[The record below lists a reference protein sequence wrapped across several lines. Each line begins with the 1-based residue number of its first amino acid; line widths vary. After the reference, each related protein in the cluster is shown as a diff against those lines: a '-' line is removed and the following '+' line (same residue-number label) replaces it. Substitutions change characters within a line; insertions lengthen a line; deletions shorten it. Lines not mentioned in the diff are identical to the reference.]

1 MKRLTIS
8 MSDAL
13 FDKLNQ
19 VENKSLFIRKLI
31 EGELCRGL
39 DPSFCSDST
48 YESLEG
54 GIEDLQH
61 EIQLLS
67 SRLASIENQISF
79 AKVPPSVVSSKSEY
93 DQMAAF
99 PIISP
104 ESIAVANENGISC
117 HSVKVPDNNGIINE
131 PQAGG
136 DGAQVAVFSDV
147 PDIRSN
153 LPAKDDEKSL
163 PANSDEINK
172 NPFCSVIN
180 VNVKKELVPI
190 TKETKETPIHPTLL
204 MPDAPEKQHGSFQLP
219 VENAAVPSIIMP
231 DLSDV
236 LSPSSSSLDIASPEP
251 CVPSSPLF
259 IMPDLSDVAES
270 SSASLFDAPPSVVMP
285 SSENDMQMLSLISSD
300 AAASG
305 IEMQARAFLMPKP
318 QLQSP
323 SRYATI
329 QAQVQNNDVSNSNA
343 VSIPANDLLQGNI
356 LMYLPHGARIKR
368 SIIKGLVSRKFSA
381 AEIDAEIDLM
391 VSGRSVHVEVED
403 GVEYLMRP

>member
-31 EGELCRGL
+31 EGELCRGVY
-39 DPSFCSDST
+39 PSFRSDST

-67 SRLASIENQISF
+67 SRLASIENQISV

-104 ESIAVANENGISC
+104 ESIAVSNENGISC

-147 PDIRSN
+147 TYIRSN
-153 LPAKDDEKSL
+153 LPAKDNEKSL
-163 PANSDEINK
+163 PANSDEMNK

-180 VNVKKELVPI
+180 VDVIKELVPI
-190 TKETKETPIHPTLL
+190 TKETKETPIHPALL

-219 VENAAVPSIIMP
+219 VENASVPSI
-231 DLSDV
+231 
-236 LSPSSSSLDIASPEP
+236 
-251 CVPSSPLF
+251 

-300 AAASG
+300 AAVSE
-305 IEMQARAFLMPKP
+305 IEMQSPAFLMPKP
-318 QLQSP
+318 QLQS
-323 SRYATI
+323 SSMYAAI
-329 QAQVQNNDVSNSNA
+329 QAQVQNNDVSNSNT
-343 VSIPANDLLQGNI
+343 VSIPANEILQGNI

-381 AEIDAEIDLM
+381 AEIDAEVDLM

>member
-31 EGELCRGL
+31 EGELCRGVY
-39 DPSFCSDST
+39 PSFRSDST

-67 SRLASIENQISF
+67 SRLASIENQISV

-104 ESIAVANENGISC
+104 ESIAVSNENGISC

-136 DGAQVAVFSDV
+136 DGAQIAVFSDV
-147 PDIRSN
+147 TYIRSN
-153 LPAKDDEKSL
+153 LPAKDNEKSL
-163 PANSDEINK
+163 PANSDEMNK

-180 VNVKKELVPI
+180 VDVIKELVPI
-190 TKETKETPIHPTLL
+190 TKETKETPIHPALL

-219 VENAAVPSIIMP
+219 VENASVPSI
-231 DLSDV
+231 
-236 LSPSSSSLDIASPEP
+236 
-251 CVPSSPLF
+251 

-300 AAASG
+300 AAVSE
-305 IEMQARAFLMPKP
+305 IEMQSPAFLMPKP
-318 QLQSP
+318 QLQS
-323 SRYATI
+323 SSMYAAI
-329 QAQVQNNDVSNSNA
+329 QAQVQNNDVSNSNT
-343 VSIPANDLLQGNI
+343 VSIPANEILQGNI

-381 AEIDAEIDLM
+381 AEIDAEVDLM